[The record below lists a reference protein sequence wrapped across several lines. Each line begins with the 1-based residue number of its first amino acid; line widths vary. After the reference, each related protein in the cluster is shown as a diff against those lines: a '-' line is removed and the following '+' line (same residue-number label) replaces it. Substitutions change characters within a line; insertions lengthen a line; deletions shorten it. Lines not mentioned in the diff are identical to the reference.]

1 MNGAM
6 RLPMPIAADRSA
18 LQMVSLV
25 KASGELELS
34 VASFSVPRPGPDE
47 VLLRVE
53 AAPINPS
60 DLNLL
65 LAGAEASKLEASG
78 TAERPVLTG
87 KVPSTASL
95 KLRLGQVVPAGNEGA
110 GTVVEAGSSP
120 AAQALLGKTVS
131 VAPGGGMYAEYRVV
145 RAEQCLPLH
154 AGATAIDGAS
164 AYINPLTALGFMETL
179 RRERHSA
186 LVNTAAA
193 SNLGQMLVR
202 ICLKDGIPLVNIVR
216 SAAQVVRLREIGA
229 THVCDSSA
237 PTFLADLTEAIAAT
251 GATLAFDCIGGG
263 RIGGQI
269 LSCMEAALNRKATA
283 YSRYGSSTHKQLYIY
298 GGLDTSPTEF
308 VRSFGLAWGM
318 GGWLVTPFLLTLE
331 PERVAALKQRIA
343 TELTTTFAS
352 PHAQRVSLTEALQ
365 LSAVQHYAKR
375 ATGAKYLI
383 TPNQAG

>member
-1 MNGAM
+1 MS
-6 RLPMPIAADRSA
+6 IDTDRSA
-18 LQMVSLV
+18 LQIVSLV

-34 VASFSVPRPGPDE
+34 LARFPVPQPGPDE

-60 DLNLL
+60 DLALL
-65 LAGAEASKLEASG
+65 LAGADATQLEASG
-78 TAERPVLTG
+78 TAERPLLIG

-95 KLRLGQVVPAGNEGA
+95 TLRLGHAVPTGNEGA
-110 GTVVEAGSSP
+110 GTVVEAGASP

-145 RAEQCLPLH
+145 RAEQCLPLN
-154 AGATAIDGAS
+154 AGATAIEGAS
-164 AYINPLTALGFMETL
+164 AYINPLTALGFVETM
-179 RRERHSA
+179 RREHHTA

-202 ICLKDGIPLVNIVR
+202 ICLKDGIPLVN
-216 SAAQVVRLREIGA
+216 VVRRAEQVAQLRAIGA

-251 GATLAFDCIGGG
+251 GATLAFDCLGGG
-263 RIGGQI
+263 KLGGQI
-269 LSCMEAALNRKATA
+269 LGCMEAAINRKATA

-308 VRSFGLAWGM
+308 VRSFGLAWGI
-318 GGWLVTPFLLTLE
+318 GGWLVTPVLAKLE
-331 PERVAALKQRIA
+331 PARVSALKQRIA

-352 PHAQRVSLTEALQ
+352 PYTQRVSLVEALQ
-365 LSAVQHYAKR
+365 LKAAQHYAKK

-383 TPNQAG
+383 TPN